1 MAQLTQ
7 GSGGGWAA
15 NRPVGGQGRTRTI
28 GQKVVRGKMINFIMV
43 SSI

>member
-1 MAQLTQ
+1 MVQPTQ
-7 GSGGGWAA
+7 DSDGGWAA
-15 NRPVGGQGRTRTI
+15 NRPVGGQGRTLTI